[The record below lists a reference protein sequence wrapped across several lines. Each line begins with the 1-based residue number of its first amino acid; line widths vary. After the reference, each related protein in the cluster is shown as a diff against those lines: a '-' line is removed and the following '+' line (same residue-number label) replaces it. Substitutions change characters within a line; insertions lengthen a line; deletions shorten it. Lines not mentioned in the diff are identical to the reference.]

1 MSGSLKYSCQ
11 NILETLELICSPI
24 FSSSEKKCFSNQ
36 EKRPPPP
43 LAATGRPGGP
53 PGASGIIP
61 RHYICISTPFAA
73 SASKTYA
80 AEASVADM
88 FSLLDLV
95 LVWVVASLCYS
106 IFSGYT
112 ALLMILYNAFY
123 LDLCSKWTCILQIF
137 VRRQLSSVLSPRSV
151 RNHKPLVRGLRS
163 PLIR

>member
-1 MSGSLKYSCQ
+1 MSGSIKYSLGD
-11 NILETLELICSPI
+11 IFETLELICSPI
-24 FSSSEKKCFSNQ
+24 FSSSEKTRFSNK
-36 EKRPPPP
+36 ERRP
-43 LAATGRPGGP
+43 LP

-80 AEASVADM
+80 AEASVSDV
-88 FSLLDLV
+88 FSLPDLV

-112 ALLMILYNAFY
+112 ALVMILYNRFY

-137 VRRQLSSVLSPRSV
+137 IRRQLSSDLSPRSV
-151 RNHKPLVRGLRS
+151 KDLKPLVRGLRS